1 MYLIPIDGLLL
12 SAGVSAKVPLGGIYL
27 SLEAFL
33 QLVNIDSDR
42 CKAFIDGAHLS
53 IPCSG

>member
-1 MYLIPIDGLLL
+1 MCWIPFAGLPLF
-12 SAGVSAKVPLGGIYL
+12 AGVSAKVPLGIVYL